1 MKASTYLL
9 VVQKT
14 NDRIIN
20 GYVTLMSA
28 PAVIQVTLSLNLK
41 AILNL
46 RMVQVTR
53 HFQGNR
59 MKVHK
64 KVVTVTISSAI
75 VIW

>member
-1 MKASTYLL
+1 MYAY
-9 VVQKT
+9 
-14 NDRIIN
+14 IN
-20 GYVTLMSA
+20 HLPV
-28 PAVIQVTLSLNLK
+28 QVTLSLNLK

-64 KVVTVTISSAI
+64 KVYYILNI
-75 VIW
+75 